1 MKLMERKPN
10 DEDADEFMKCMK
22 KVLNK
27 REMLSTSITSNETLF
42 QISKTFLLYNS
53 FSIGFKTIQI

>member
-10 DEDADEFMKCMK
+10 DEDADQFMKCMK
-22 KVLNK
+22 KVFSK

-53 FSIGFKTIQI
+53 FSFGFKIIQM